1 MGKFRIIKK
10 TNMRLI
16 ANKLRWLAKTHSVH
30 VLYFLF
36 LIPRPIYVQSKLSYS
51 HLPVFK
57 T

>member
-1 MGKFRIIKK
+1 
-10 TNMRLI
+10 MRLI

-36 LIPRPIYVQSKLSYS
+36 LIPRSIYVQSKLSYS